1 MALPCTPPLDLV
13 IIQNKETQF
22 DAPLYSLI
30 HSSAPFSL
38 LVIYTAASGAHANE
52 DAELGFSP
60 AWDHLQAGAYPSWLL
75 PSPALP
81 ALLRLAWQLKR
92 LQPSL
97 VVICGYYPRSQL
109 LLALLLRALGLRI
122 GLRSDNTLR
131 HTQLSGLRGRVR
143 RLVVGRIQRLFH
155 TWHPVGEQAHA
166 YLHSLSGTHRPSYR
180 FAYAVDND
188 WLARESELSRHRR
201 IGFLQSLGWPA
212 EAFVV
217 LGIMKWT
224 EREDPL
230 TLVEAFRLLAQREP
244 LARLVL
250 IGDGPLRERV
260 MAACR
265 PLAGS
270 VHCPGFVAYSQL
282 PLWYGR
288 ADVFVHP
295 APDEPWGCSVNE
307 ALACGLPVLAAEGVG
322 AATEILASSA
332 CGSLFANQEP
342 AQLADQLLQ
351 LAEQHDR
358 SSLRMRAKQAANH
371 WHYDLTISAFESSLK
386 AKAVSFSNPSKL

>member
-1 MALPCTPPLDLV
+1 MALPCKPPVDLV

-30 HSSAPFSL
+30 HRSAPFSL
-38 LVIYTAASGAHANE
+38 LVIYTAARIAEANE
-52 DAELGFSP
+52 DAELGFAP
-60 AWDHLQAGAYPSWLL
+60 AWDHLQNAAYPSWVL
-75 PSPALP
+75 PHTGPLAIAQL
-81 ALLRLAWQLKR
+81 AQQLHNLRPR
-92 LQPSL
+92 L

-109 LLALLLRALGLRI
+109 WLALWLRALGMHI
-122 GLRSDNTLR
+122 GLRSDNTLL
-131 HTQLSGLRGRVR
+131 HTQLTGLRGWLR

-155 TWHPVGEQAHA
+155 TWHPVGEQAEA
-166 YLHSLSGTHRPSYR
+166 YLRTLSGTRRPSHR

-188 WLARESELSRHRR
+188 WFARESDRSRRQR
-201 IGFLQSLGWPA
+201 AAFLQSLGWPA

-230 TLVEAFRLLAQREP
+230 TLVEAFRQLASRDP
-244 LARLVL
+244 MARLVL
-250 IGDGPLRERV
+250 IGEGPLRERV
-260 MAACR
+260 MEALR

-270 VHCPGFVAYSQL
+270 VHAPGYLPYSQL

-295 APDEPWGCSVNE
+295 APDEPWGCSINE

-322 AATEILASSA
+322 AAAEMLMSSS
-332 CGSLFANQEP
+332 CGSLFANHD
-342 AQLADQLLQ
+342 AVQLADQLVQ
-351 LAEQHDR
+351 LAAQQDR
-358 SSLRMRAKQAANH
+358 TSVRTAARLAAAR
-371 WHYDLTISAFESSLK
+371 WHYGHTVEAFVHALQRF
-386 AKAVSFSNPSKL
+386 A